1 MQQLEQCKDKP
12 FYIFTSFQI
21 NMKIM
26 HIHAKSTADVK
37 LSESAINALPARLG
51 VVTTIQHLHKLDEV
65 IAQLKEA
72 VKGGQVLGCN
82 VDSAKQIADKV
93 DAFLFIGSGEFHPVA
108 VALETEKKV
117 FKWNPN
123 TKQLSVVNDEEVEK
137 YKKRRKGALARFL
150 SSNKIGILVSTKHG
164 QSRIDE
170 ALKLAAKKDKEY
182 HVFAFDTL
190 NVSDLEN
197 FPFIECWVN
206 TACPRIAD
214 EKSSIINIS
223 ELP

>member
-1 MQQLEQCKDKP
+1 
-12 FYIFTSFQI
+12 
-21 NMKIM
+21 MKIM
-26 HIHAKSTADVK
+26 HIHAKSKEDVK
-37 LSESAINALPARLG
+37 LSETAINALPARLG
-51 VVTTIQHLHKLDEV
+51 VVTTIQHMHKLDEV
-65 IAQLKEA
+65 ISQLKEA

-108 VALETEKKV
+108 IALGTEKKV
-117 FKWNPN
+117 FKWNPL
-123 TKQLSVVNDEEVEK
+123 TKQLSVVQDEEVEK

-150 SSNKIGILVSTKHG
+150 SSNKIGILVSVKHG
-164 QSRIDE
+164 QSNIVK
-170 ALKLAAKKDKEY
+170 ALELAAKKDKEY
-182 HVFAFDTL
+182 YIFACDTL

-214 EKSSIINIS
+214 EKASIINIS

>member
-1 MQQLEQCKDKP
+1 
-12 FYIFTSFQI
+12 
-21 NMKIM
+21 MKII
-26 HIHAKSTADVK
+26 HIHAKSTADVN
-37 LSESAINALPARLG
+37 LSESALNALPARLG

-65 IAQLKEA
+65 ILQLKEA

-82 VDSAKQIADKV
+82 VETAKQISDKV
-93 DAFLFIGSGEFHPVA
+93 DAFLFIGSGEFHPIA
-108 VALETEKKV
+108 IALETDKKV
-117 FKWNPN
+117 FKWNPL
-123 TKQLSVVNDEEVEK
+123 TQKLSVVKDEDVEK

-164 QSRIDE
+164 QNRIE
-170 ALKLAAKKDKEY
+170 KAMELAEKKDKEY
-182 HVFAFDTL
+182 YIFACDTL

-214 EKSSIINIS
+214 EKAGIVNVD